1 MFAHGERRME
11 PFDVLGTVFA
21 GGCARVRSSRIL
33 ALISTQRPPDVFTS
47 TVTSIFPYIDRMTF
61 STFTQRLSIL
71 SLALL
76 LFGTVPALAQIDIKP
91 GIRAGVNFANAG
103 GDDVPDSVEGRTAF
117 HVGAQVL
124 IDPAGPLAVQ
134 PELLFTQKGFE
145 QSATFGGQTFTGTQ
159 RVSYLQ
165 LNGLAKFQIP
175 VAGPVSPNL
184 FVGPG
189 IAIELSESFE
199 FDGES
204 EDTENFKGTDFSAV
218 VGGGVDIE
226 AGFGTV
232 LFDVR
237 YDLGLTNVPDTDDD
251 VSAKNRTLGISVG
264 LLF

>member
-1 MFAHGERRME
+1 
-11 PFDVLGTVFA
+11 
-21 GGCARVRSSRIL
+21 
-33 ALISTQRPPDVFTS
+33 
-47 TVTSIFPYIDRMTF
+47 MTL
-61 STFTQRLSIL
+61 STFTQRISIL

-76 LFGTVPALAQIDIKP
+76 LISSAPVLAQLDIKP

-103 GDDVPDSVEGRTAF
+103 GDDVPDEVESRTAF

-124 IDPAGPLAVQ
+124 IDPAGPFAIQ

-159 RVSYLQ
+159 RVNYLQ

-175 VAGPVSPNL
+175 VAGPVSPNI

-189 IAIELSESFE
+189 IAFELSESFE

-204 EDTENFKGTDFSAV
+204 EDTESFKGTDFSAV
-218 VGGGVDIE
+218 VGGGVDFD
-226 AGFGTV
+226 AQFGTV
-232 LFDVR
+232 MVDVR
-237 YDLGLTNVPDTDDD
+237 YDFGLTNVPDTDDD
-251 VSAKNRTLGISVG
+251 ISVKNRTLGISVG

>member
-1 MFAHGERRME
+1 
-11 PFDVLGTVFA
+11 
-21 GGCARVRSSRIL
+21 
-33 ALISTQRPPDVFTS
+33 
-47 TVTSIFPYIDRMTF
+47 MTF

-76 LFGTVPALAQIDIKP
+76 LLGTAPTLAQIDIKP
-91 GIRAGVNFANAG
+91 GIRAGVNFSNAR
-103 GDDVPDSVEGRTAF
+103 GDDVPDSFESRTAF

-124 IDPAGPLAVQ
+124 VDLAGPIAIQ
-134 PELLFTQKGFE
+134 PELLYTQKGFDE
-145 QSATFGGQTFTGTQ
+145 SATIQGETFTGTQ
-159 RVSYLQ
+159 RVTYLQ

-204 EDTENFKGTDFSAV
+204 QDTEQFKGTDFNAV
-218 VGGGVDIE
+218 VGGGVDVE

-232 LFDVR
+232 MFDVR
-237 YDLGLTNVPDTDDD
+237 YDLGLTNFPDTDDD
-251 VSAKNRTLGISVG
+251 VSAKNGAFAVSVG